1 MLGFV
6 RLQAGGA
13 PGALVRD
20 ARRLRAVV
28 GGACQVCPDLEP
40 RLRYQAYR
48 HLAMASVLPCVQ
60 VSIAQAGAGA
70 GQGTGAQFERVSARF
85 IRGSKRAVCLLKYT
99 SKCR

>member
-1 MLGFV
+1 MLECV
-6 RLQAGGA
+6 RSQAMGA
-13 PGALVRD
+13 RGALWRD
-20 ARRLRAVV
+20 ALRPRGVA

-60 VSIAQAGAGA
+60 VSVAQAGAGA

-85 IRGSKRAVCLLKYT
+85 IRGSKLAVCLLKYT